1 MPPCWAKAV
10 GANARTV
17 AAAVAITYLWIIG
30 SSLVDASV
38 RHTGDADAGGLDTLI
53 EVDSQCLPADGMCA
67 AAENPT
73 SARPGWGS
81 SQVNLHDFSV
91 HGEHLI
97 GICDMPGCLLHVGF
111 SNRPFW
117 VKHFQAIHHR
127 GVDVA
132 GSFWCASAPLTSLAG
147 RSRMSQKEALTEA
160 QRGACTGTCRRRRG
174 RRPTA
179 LLWSHHNGLC
189 AASGGLG

>member
-97 GICDMPGCLLHVGF
+97 GICDMPDVRSMSIGEEPTTVG
-111 SNRPFW
+111 
-117 VKHFQAIHHR
+117 QAQIDA
-127 GVDVA
+127 VDPEATWAAHSCCDAQHTAVR
-132 GSFWCASAPLTSLAG
+132 LA
-147 RSRMSQKEALTEA
+147 M
-160 QRGACTGTCRRRRG
+160 
-174 RRPTA
+174 
-179 LLWSHHNGLC
+179 W
-189 AASGGLG
+189 